1 MPAVSV
7 SFCCLTRY
15 RSLSPRSL
23 SLAGR
28 WRCSGLRVA
37 DASEL
42 AGMPAVSQPE
52 AAGRQVSASKL
63 VASSFLQVHLTR
75 SGSWVT
81 AVVGPT

>member
-1 MPAVSV
+1 M
-7 SFCCLTRY
+7 
-15 RSLSPRSL
+15 
-23 SLAGR
+23 
-28 WRCSGLRVA
+28 A